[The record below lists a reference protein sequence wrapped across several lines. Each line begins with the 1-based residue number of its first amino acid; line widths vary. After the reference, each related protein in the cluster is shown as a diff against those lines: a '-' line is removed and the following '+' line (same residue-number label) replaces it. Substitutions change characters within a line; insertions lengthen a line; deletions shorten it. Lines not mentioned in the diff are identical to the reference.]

1 MNNELLHKYIEQ
13 LMAQGK
19 ADPKIRGWA
28 MSDILKKVVKKFG
41 YHKEEDAS
49 SYIMAR
55 CGVTDDE

>member
-41 YHKEEDAS
+41 YDKEEDAR
-49 SYIMAR
+49 SYIMVR

>member
-1 MNNELLHKYIEQ
+1 
-13 LMAQGK
+13 MAQGK

-41 YHKEEDAS
+41 YHKEEDAR